1 MEPMS
6 LPANLD
12 AERAFLSSALQNPS
26 ILDIHADHLK
36 AALFHH
42 PAHKNLFKGLLALW
56 KEGKSVDLITIS
68 EWLEVN
74 NLMDDC
80 GGPSEVAAIYSH
92 VSTSHNHEEYFS
104 IIRHYHTARLAIAG
118 AERIIDSAKNPVVN
132 GELSETV
139 QKALVAIASEAE
151 SGTKIESI
159 GEAAMKRINE
169 YEEIVK
175 NKGRLMGLTYGFP
188 SLDEHTGGMRPGQ
201 LIVLGA
207 PSKGGKTALALN
219 FGYRTADAGN
229 PLGILSLEMSS
240 GELIDR
246 MVASVTG
253 VDISILSKNPSKQD
267 MEKISFGV
275 NQVSKLPIW
284 IRDESSIT
292 PLQIMAA
299 ARRLVATHGIKCLIV
314 DYIQLVSASN
324 SKDNRERQVAEVS
337 RCLKLIAKEL
347 QISVI
352 ALCQLNRNG
361 TARESDAI
369 MHDADMFYVIRYQ
382 EAEEDSK
389 KKQNPDEM
397 GYWLDIR
404 LARNCSRT
412 SFPLTFQPQ
421 YLRFEERE
429 IKQHN
434 Q

>member
-1 MEPMS
+1 MS
-6 LPANLD
+6 LPSNLD
-12 AERAFLSSALQNPS
+12 AEKAFLSSALQNPS

-42 PAHKNLFKGLLALW
+42 PAHKNLFKGLLSLW

-68 EWLEVN
+68 EWLEAN
-74 NLMDDC
+74 NLMEDC
-80 GGPSEVAAIYSH
+80 GGAGEVAAIYCH
-92 VSTSHNHEEYFS
+92 VPTSHNHEEYFS

-159 GEAAMKRINE
+159 GEATSRRLNE
-169 YEEIVK
+169 YEEMVK
-175 NKGRLMGLTYGFP
+175 NKGKLMGLTYGFP
-188 SLDEHTGGMRPGQ
+188 ALDEHTGGMRPGQ
-201 LIVLGA
+201 LIVIGA
-207 PSKGGKTALALN
+207 PTKGGKTALALN
-219 FGYRTADAGN
+219 IAQRTADAGN
-229 PLGILSLEMSS
+229 AVGVFSLEMSS
-240 GELIDR
+240 GEMVDR
-246 MVASVTG
+246 LVASITG
-253 VDISILSKNPSKQD
+253 VDISVLSKNPTKEE
-267 MEKISFGV
+267 MNKISFGIG
-275 NQVSKLPIW
+275 QVGKLPIW
-284 IRDESSIT
+284 IRDESSIN

-299 ARRLVATHGIKCLIV
+299 ARRMVATHGVKVIV
-314 DYIQLVSASN
+314 FDYIQLVMPTN
-324 SKDNRERQVAEVS
+324 SKDSRERQVAEVS
-337 RCLKLIAKEL
+337 RCLKLVAKEL
-347 QISVI
+347 SITII

-369 MHDADMFYVIRYQ
+369 QHDCDMFLVIRYQ
-382 EAEEDSK
+382 EESDNQEDL
-389 KKQNPDEM
+389 

-412 SFPLTFQPQ
+412 SFPLKFQPQ

-434 Q
+434 

>member
-1 MEPMS
+1 MS

-36 AALFHH
+36 PTLFHH
-42 PAHKNLFKGLLALW
+42 PAHKTLFKGLLALW

-74 NLMDDC
+74 NSMVDC

-92 VSTSHNHEEYFS
+92 VPTSHNHEEYFN

-118 AERIIDSAKNPVVN
+118 AERIIDSARNPVVN

-159 GEAAMKRINE
+159 GEATTRRLNE
-169 YEEIVK
+169 YEEMVK
-175 NKGRLMGLTYGFP
+175 NKGKLMGLTYGFP
-188 SLDEHTGGMRPGQ
+188 ALDEHTGGMRPGQ

-207 PSKGGKTALALN
+207 PTKGGKTAFALN
-219 FGYRTADAGN
+219 VAERTADAGN
-229 PLGILSLEMSS
+229 SVGVFSLEMSS
-240 GELIDR
+240 GEVVDR
-246 MVASVTG
+246 LVSSRTG
-253 VDISILSKNPSKQD
+253 VDISILSKNPTKEE
-267 MEKISFGV
+267 MGKISFGIG
-275 NQVSKLPIW
+275 QVSKLPIW
-284 IRDESSIT
+284 IRDESSIN

-299 ARRLVATHGIKCLIV
+299 ARRMVATHNVKMIV
-314 DYIQLVSASN
+314 FDYIQLAMPSN
-324 SKDNRERQVAEVS
+324 AKDSRERQVAEVS
-337 RCLKLIAKEL
+337 RCLKLVAKEL
-347 QISVI
+347 GITI
-352 ALCQLNRNG
+352 LALCQLNRNG

-369 MHDADMFYVIRYQ
+369 QHDCDMFLVIRYQ
-382 EAEEDSK
+382 EESENKEDL
-389 KKQNPDEM
+389 

-412 SFPLTFQPQ
+412 SFPLSFEPQ
-421 YLRFEERE
+421 YLRFVERE
-429 IKQHN
+429 VTKQTH